1 MADDVSTFRQLC
13 RAVSTK
19 PEGDHPMTFL
29 SIPLG
34 AHDVPFA
41 GPLVAAA
48 FLAFTIGF
56 IILRLLDRVIPS
68 TQPDTDRSVTMPDT
82 GRNDRKEA
90 Q

>member
-1 MADDVSTFRQLC
+1 MMSPRSGNSAGPFPPNLKET
-13 RAVSTK
+13 
-19 PEGDHPMTFL
+19 HPMTFL

-41 GPLVAAA
+41 GPLV
-48 FLAFTIGF
+48 
-56 IILRLLDRVIPS
+56 DRVIPS